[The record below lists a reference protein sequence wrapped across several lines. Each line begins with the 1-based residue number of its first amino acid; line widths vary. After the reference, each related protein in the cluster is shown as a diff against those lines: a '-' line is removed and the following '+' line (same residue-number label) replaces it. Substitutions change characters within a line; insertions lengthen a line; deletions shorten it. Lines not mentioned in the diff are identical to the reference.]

1 MVLWGPTRKL
11 RETSPVE
18 ARDTGGALCPL
29 HIQSNN
35 HLFGLND
42 MSTTEDSL
50 KRPLEAEAPVD
61 TDAKRIK
68 VDGEVAAPGATS
80 ESSAEINQ
88 DGSGTTTNGISTTAS
103 IIIPPKL
110 DNALPMPVSRLG
122 LKPVLPT
129 LPASL
134 ELVRGV
140 KTDLEAQQ
148 GFVGQEH
155 VGIIGYAGP
164 SNVKGIKGVIK
175 QR

>member
-1 MVLWGPTRKL
+1 MGFVGPTRKL
-11 RETSPVE
+11 HETSPVG
-18 ARDTGGALCPL
+18 ARDTRDALCPL
-29 HIQSNN
+29 RIQSNT
-35 HLFGLND
+35 HYFCLNV

-50 KRPLEAEAPVD
+50 KRPLEVESPVD
-61 TDAKRIK
+61 ADAKRIK

-88 DGSGTTTNGISTTAS
+88 DGSGTTTNGNSTTAS

-110 DNALPMPVSRLG
+110 DNVLPMPVSRLG